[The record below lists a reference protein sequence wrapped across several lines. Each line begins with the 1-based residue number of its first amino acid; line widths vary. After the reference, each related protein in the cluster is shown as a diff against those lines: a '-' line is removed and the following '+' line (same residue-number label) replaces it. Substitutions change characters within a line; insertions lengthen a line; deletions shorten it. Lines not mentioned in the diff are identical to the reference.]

1 MERNTSVNG
10 KHTDI
15 LVMDQNERGGRS
27 QTKTEQEVQA
37 LQAFTF
43 SIVTVNHEHAKPRFK
58 RKLRG

>member
-1 MERNTSVNG
+1 
-10 KHTDI
+10 
-15 LVMDQNERGGRS
+15 MDQNERGGRS

-58 RKLRG
+58 RKRWG